1 MQFFRFN
8 QVLFGLLLVFQK
20 SIAEDGAPSV
30 TIPGSLSPCAPVPLE
45 IKGGTPPYSVAIKNA
60 GSPHGAVLKN
70 FEDVQKP
77 STLQWPSGINTGMV
91 LTFQVT
97 DSKGLTTH
105 SDPSTITPT
114 ADCSQAPLTF
124 NAPGKS
130 DGGGFAESTD
140 AASGAV
146 IGQNSTEV
154 DAPPGKNKAAGGSTA
169 PSWTDTGTQLLL
181 DVNATSD
188 ANVTT
193 VGQPES
199 TNSTNLTSNTVPLP
213 YTPRPSNTTQSKPIN
228 NTSSVNNRP
237 NLPKSEAYNGHI
249 GSLYFSLFIASSAG
263 LVISFIS

>member
-60 GSPHGAVLKN
+60 GQSPWSRAEKLRRCPEAIH
-70 FEDVQKP
+70 
-77 STLQWPSGINTGMV
+77 STE
-91 LTFQVT
+91 
-97 DSKGLTTH
+97 SKGLTTH

-154 DAPPGKNKAAGGSTA
+154 DAPGKNKAAGGSTA